1 MTGSV
6 EKIFLS
12 LYLAYFDESSTEIA
26 GKNFSPLG
34 NAMGL
39 FDLNFTDSESDS
51 AVSDG
56 EEQIALKRS
65 KNPIASNPEP
75 TTDTSSTEPKGN
87 DVKMQETFHK
97 QEDEVADDVE
107 DEEDE
112 EELPLR
118 RPNVVK
124 ETAKPTAAA
133 AASTTTKAKAKDVEM
148 EGNFNK
154 YGKWKREEREEFVPC
169 TLSFGCILEARHAD
183 ICFCPVDQ
191 SKSRSCKPTS
201 FAPPTRRVQRHKKRA
216 KTDKTDTVVLAAVEI
231 PAPAPQVEVPSSDDE
246 DRIVASLVSLK
257 KGPTTSSSVMT
268 MRTESTGAS
277 SAGPSTVTTEDNIK
291 QLAKLL
297 ASLPEEDSKI
307 ELELMHA
314 IAKKYQLQPG
324 IFAK

>member
-1 MTGSV
+1 
-6 EKIFLS
+6 
-12 LYLAYFDESSTEIA
+12 
-26 GKNFSPLG
+26 
-34 NAMGL
+34 MGL
-39 FDLNFTDSESDS
+39 FDLSHTDSDESDS
-51 AVSDG
+51 
-56 EEQIALKRS
+56 EQLQS
-65 KNPIASNPEP
+65 KKPIAPNPEP

-97 QEDEVADDVE
+97 EEDEDDVE
-107 DEEDE
+107 DEE
-112 EELPLR
+112 EELSLR
-118 RPNVVK
+118 RPVVK
-124 ETAKPTAAA
+124 ETATPTAAA
-133 AASTTTKAKAKDVEM
+133 AASTTTKAKAEEVVM
-148 EGNFNK
+148 EGKFNK
-154 YGKWKREEREEFVPC
+154 HGKWMREEKEEFVPC

-183 ICFCPVDQ
+183 LCICPFDE

-201 FAPPTRRVQRHKKRA
+201 FAPPTRRVQRPKKRA
-216 KTDKTDTVVLAAVEI
+216 KTNDKTDTVVLAAVEI
-231 PAPAPQVEVPSSDDE
+231 PASAPQVDVPSSDDE

-291 QLAKLL
+291 ELAKLL

-324 IFAK
+324 NVAK

>member
-1 MTGSV
+1 
-6 EKIFLS
+6 
-12 LYLAYFDESSTEIA
+12 
-26 GKNFSPLG
+26 
-34 NAMGL
+34 MGL
-39 FDLNFTDSESDS
+39 FDLNFTDSDESDS

-56 EEQIALKRS
+56 EEQIALVRS
-65 KNPIASNPEP
+65 KKPIAPNPEP

-107 DEEDE
+107 DEKEEDE
-112 EELPLR
+112 EIPLR

-124 ETAKPTAAA
+124 ETAKLTAAA
-133 AASTTTKAKAKDVEM
+133 AASTTKAEAKDVEM

-154 YGKWKREEREEFVPC
+154 YGKWKREVKEQVVPC

-183 ICFCPVDQ
+183 LCICPFDQ

-216 KTDKTDTVVLAAVEI
+216 KTEDKTDTVVLAAVEI
-231 PAPAPQVEVPSSDDE
+231 PASAPQVDVPSSDNE
-246 DRIVASLVSLK
+246 DRIVANLVSL

-291 QLAKLL
+291 ELAKLL

-324 IFAK
+324 NFAK